1 MAWVCQQNRT
11 GPINPKY
18 RIHPIYFIRRFSDVG
33 SGRFPLPEERG
44 CRSRSESVKRI
55 LSMSWVM
62 GDLIIQDFVEV
73 SSNNLVRVLS
83 EEKTKMFGIQKL
95 HAEEIAANDLLS
107 ASVGGSSAEDGKA
120 RSAGR
125 SSKRK

>member
-1 MAWVCQQNRT
+1 
-11 GPINPKY
+11 
-18 RIHPIYFIRRFSDVG
+18 
-33 SGRFPLPEERG
+33 
-44 CRSRSESVKRI
+44 
-55 LSMSWVM
+55 M
-62 GDLIIQDFVEV
+62 GDLIIQDFVTL

-83 EEKTKMFGIQKL
+83 EEKTKMFGIQRL
-95 HAEEIAANDLLS
+95 HTEEMAANDLLS